1 MKAKLVLIILSAIF
15 VTSAC
20 SRKQVHGEEVTYTAG
35 GVTMKGYVAYDPA
48 VTTKR
53 PGILVVHEWWG
64 NDAYSRKRADM
75 LAELGY
81 TALAVDM
88 YGEGKHAENP
98 DEAGKL
104 AGEIKNNIELS
115 KTRFDAA
122 MEFLKSQATVDSSKI
137 AAIGYCFGGG
147 VALNNARLGA
157 DLKAVVSFHGDLKP
171 AKVAE
176 KGKVKAKLLVA
187 QGGADGFV
195 PEKDVEA
202 IKKEMADAGADLTV
216 TVYPGATHVFTNPAA
231 DEYARKFKMP
241 IAYNPEGDK
250 KSWEEMKGFLAGA
263 LK

>member
-1 MKAKLVLIILSAIF
+1 MKAKLILFILSAAL
-15 VTSAC
+15 VAVNCTS
-20 SRKQVHGEEVTYTAG
+20 KKTHGEEVTYTAN
-35 GVTMKGYVAYDPA
+35 GVTMKGYIAYDP
-48 VTTKR
+48 TIQGKR
-53 PGILVVHEWWG
+53 PGVIVVHEWWG

-75 LAELGY
+75 LAALGY

-88 YGEGKHAENP
+88 YGEGKRASNP

-104 AGEIKNNIELS
+104 AGEVKKNIELS

-122 MEFLKSQATVDSSKI
+122 MDFLKSQATVDASKI

-157 DLKAVVSFHGDLKP
+157 DLKAVVSFHGDLTP

-176 KGKVKAKLLVA
+176 KGKVKARLLVA

-231 DEYARKFKMP
+231 DEYAKQFKMP
-241 IAYNPEGDK
+241 IAYNPDADK
-250 KSWEEMKGFLAGA
+250 KSWEEMKGFLAAA